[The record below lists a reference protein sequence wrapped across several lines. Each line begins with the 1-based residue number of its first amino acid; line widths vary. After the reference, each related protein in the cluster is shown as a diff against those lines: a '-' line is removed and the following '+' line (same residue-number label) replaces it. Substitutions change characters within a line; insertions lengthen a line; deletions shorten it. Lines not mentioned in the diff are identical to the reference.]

1 MGINEEKIKIRGE
14 ISAIRIHPE
23 EREEASLAICDR
35 IKALEVWKNSR
46 RVLLFAPLLDE
57 PDVVQLFDCAK
68 TVCFPRFKTNRGY
81 ESAVAES
88 IEDLVSG
95 KFGILEPPLDAKE
108 VNASAIDIV
117 LVSGLA
123 FDEAC
128 NRLGR
133 GRGFYDRW
141 LPQITG
147 IKIGVGFDHQ
157 LIKAVPTESHDH
169 QLDMVVTPSREIR
182 M

>member
-1 MGINEEKIKIRGE
+1 MGINEEKARVRAE
-14 ISAIRIHPE
+14 ISAIRIRPE
-23 EREEASLAICDR
+23 EREEASAAICNR
-35 IKALEVWKNSR
+35 IKALEVWGDAET
-46 RVLLFAPLLDE
+46 VLLYASLPDELD
-57 PDVVQLFDCAK
+57 VMRLFDHSK
-68 TVCFPRFKTNRGY
+68 TFCFPRFKSNRGY

-88 IEDLVSG
+88 IEDLVAG
-95 KFGILEPPLDAKE
+95 KFGIQEPPPEAKE
-108 VNASAIDIV
+108 IRALDIDIT

-157 LIKAVPTESHDH
+157 LIDTVPTESHDH
-169 QLDMVVTPSREIR
+169 QLDMVVMPSKEIR
-182 M
+182 R

>member
-1 MGINEEKIKIRGE
+1 MAVNEDKVKVRAE
-14 ISAIRIHPE
+14 ISAIRIRPE
-23 EREEASLAICDR
+23 EREEASLAICNR
-35 IKALEVWKNSR
+35 IKALEVWNDAET
-46 RVLLFAPLLDE
+46 VLLYASLPDELD
-57 PDVVQLFDCAK
+57 VMGLFDHSK
-68 TVCFPRFKTNRGY
+68 TVCFPRFKSNRGY
-81 ESAVAES
+81 ESAVTEC
-88 IEDLVSG
+88 IEDLVAG
-95 KFGILEPPLDAKE
+95 KFGIQEPQPEAKKI
-108 VNASAIDIV
+108 SPSDIDIA

-169 QLDMVVTPSREIR
+169 QLDMVVTPSLEIR

>member
-1 MGINEEKIKIRGE
+1 MAVNEEKIKVRAE
-14 ISAIRIHPE
+14 ISAIRIRPE
-23 EREEASLAICDR
+23 EREEASLAICNR
-35 IKALEVWKNSR
+35 IKALEVWRGAKT
-46 RVLLFAPLLDE
+46 VLLYAPLQDE
-57 PDVVQLFDCAK
+57 PDVARLFVSSK
-68 TVCFPRFKTNRGY
+68 TVCFPRFKSERGY
-81 ESAVAES
+81 ELAATEC
-88 IEDLVSG
+88 IEDLVAG
-95 KFGILEPPLDAKE
+95 KFGIQEPPPEAKE
-108 VNASAIDIV
+108 IRASDIDIA

-141 LPQITG
+141 LPQISG

-169 QLDMVVTPSREIR
+169 QLDMIVTPSREIR

>member
-1 MGINEEKIKIRGE
+1 MGINEEKSKIRAE
-14 ISAIRIHPE
+14 ISAIRIYPE
-23 EREEASLAICDR
+23 EREEASLAICGR

-57 PDVVQLFDCAK
+57 PDIAQLFDHSK
-68 TVCFPRFKTNRGY
+68 TVCFPRFKANRGY
-81 ESAVAES
+81 ESAITTS

-95 KFGILEPPLDAKE
+95 KFGIQEPPPDAKE

-123 FDEAC
+123 FDGAC

-141 LPQITG
+141 LPQISG

-157 LIKAVPTESHDH
+157 LIEAVPIESHDH

>member
-1 MGINEEKIKIRGE
+1 MGINEEKAKIRAE

-23 EREEASLAICDR
+23 EREEASSAICDR
-35 IKALEVWKNSR
+35 IKALEAWEEAR

-57 PDVVQLFDCAK
+57 PDVVKLFDYSK
-68 TVCFPRFKTNRGY
+68 TVCFPRFKANRGY
-81 ESAVAES
+81 ESAVVES
-88 IEDLVSG
+88 IEDLVAG
-95 KFGILEPPLDAKE
+95 KFGIQEPPPDAEE

-123 FDEAC
+123 FDETC

-169 QLDMVVTPSREIR
+169 QLDMVVTPSWEIR